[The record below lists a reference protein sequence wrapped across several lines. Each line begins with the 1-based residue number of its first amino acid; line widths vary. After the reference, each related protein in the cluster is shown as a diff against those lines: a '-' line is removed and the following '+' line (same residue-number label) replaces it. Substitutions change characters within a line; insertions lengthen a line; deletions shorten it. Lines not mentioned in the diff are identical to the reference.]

1 MIHACGLL
9 GCEGRSRGL
18 HSRLL
23 REKVVRLPDS
33 YLIGGLARALTERNR
48 KARFRVAEY
57 YNRCRQ
63 STETSISIA
72 FLRRR
77 TLFDTVHLLH
87 YSSLQGGRKPLK
99 QSQAGGST
107 SDRAGRYCPQS

>member
-1 MIHACGLL
+1 MGLATRRVTWPILGLHFILFLLSSSSLPPLSFLAMIHACGLL

-48 KARFRVAEY
+48 KA
-57 YNRCRQ
+57 
-63 STETSISIA
+63 
-72 FLRRR
+72 
-77 TLFDTVHLLH
+77 
-87 YSSLQGGRKPLK
+87 
-99 QSQAGGST
+99 
-107 SDRAGRYCPQS
+107 